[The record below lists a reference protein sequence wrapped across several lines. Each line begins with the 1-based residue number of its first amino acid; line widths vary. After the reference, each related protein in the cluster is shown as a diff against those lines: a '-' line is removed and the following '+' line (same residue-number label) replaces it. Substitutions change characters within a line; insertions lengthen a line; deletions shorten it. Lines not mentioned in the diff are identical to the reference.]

1 MIVSAFYD
9 SRKKKV
15 ETIISDTR
23 DGTPANKN
31 GVKAYIDKYC
41 PPEFRMID
49 GVDSLSI
56 NVINAKIEF
65 INGPIIFFLLSHFS
79 MNTFCRCVGP
89 LTHWVS
95 FWLRYPL

>member
-56 NVINAKIEF
+56 NIINAKIEF
-65 INGPIIFFLLSHFS
+65 INETVPIGYSDGDGSNVKMPKEKFITKF
-79 MNTFCRCVGP
+79 
-89 LTHWVS
+89 
-95 FWLRYPL
+95 

>member
-65 INGPIIFFLLSHFS
+65 INETVPIGYSDSDGSNAKMPQEKFVTKF
-79 MNTFCRCVGP
+79 
-89 LTHWVS
+89 
-95 FWLRYPL
+95 

>member
-56 NVINAKIEF
+56 NIINAKIEF
-65 INGPIIFFLLSHFS
+65 INETVPIGYSDSDGSNAKMPQEKFVTKF
-79 MNTFCRCVGP
+79 
-89 LTHWVS
+89 
-95 FWLRYPL
+95 